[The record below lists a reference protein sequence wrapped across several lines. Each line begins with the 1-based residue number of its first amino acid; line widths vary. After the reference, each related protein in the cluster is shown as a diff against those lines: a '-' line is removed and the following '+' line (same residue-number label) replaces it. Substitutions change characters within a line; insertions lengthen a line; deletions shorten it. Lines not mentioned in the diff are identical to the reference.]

1 MPKATLQQAA
11 RIVTQNPKATLQ
23 EMADVIVKS
32 GGLPSTETDI
42 TTVRTVENYASVL
55 QTEMLSEEIGDKT
68 VVLLDELYAIADID
82 GRPSHKEKGATVYA
96 ENNVTGIISSVDLV
110 NQTAEI
116 ITISVGGGTSGLSV
130 DTTPSTQDPSSFVV
144 YLPGGLIQMGGIAD
158 IGTMGPEVAI
168 ENTPVQFPETLADAN
183 FIPSLTVITGN
194 GFQRIG
200 TDVSNRSVTG
210 FDICAR
216 NVGDETAQN
225 IKIAW
230 TVVGRKA

>member
-23 EMADVIVKS
+23 EMADVIVKN
-32 GGLPSTETDI
+32 GGLPSTEMDV

-68 VVLLDELYAIADID
+68 VVLLDELYAIPDID

-96 ENNVTGIISSVDLV
+96 ENNVTGIVSSVDLV

-116 ITISVGGGTSGLSV
+116 ITISTGGGASGVLV
-130 DTTPSTQDPSSFVV
+130 DTAPSAQDTSSFVI
-144 YLPGGLIQMGGIAD
+144 YLPGGLIQMGGIAE
-158 IGTMGPEVAI
+158 IGTMGPGVAI
-168 ENTPVQFPETLADAN
+168 ENTPVDLPETLADAN
-183 FIPSLTVITGN
+183 FIPVLTVITGN

-200 TDVSNRSVTG
+200 TDVSNRRVSG

-225 IKIAW
+225 IKISW
-230 TVVGRKA
+230 FVVGRKA